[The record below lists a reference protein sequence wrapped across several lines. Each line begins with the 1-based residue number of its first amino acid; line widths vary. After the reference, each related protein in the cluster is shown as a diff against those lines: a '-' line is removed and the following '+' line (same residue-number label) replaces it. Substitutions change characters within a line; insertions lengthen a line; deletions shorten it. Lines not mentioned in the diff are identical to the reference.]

1 MLAWEDIDMTDHDPA
16 DTTSYNYSVFR
27 GEEDFDAF
35 MLRPHVGERAPDA
48 TLTDLDGQPVT
59 LSALWREHVL
69 VLEFGS
75 YT

>member
-1 MLAWEDIDMTDHDPA
+1 MPEHEQPEQSD
-16 DTTSYNYSVFR
+16 YNYAVFR

-35 MLRPHVGERAPDA
+35 SGRPHVGERAQDF
-48 TLTDLDGQPVT
+48 TLADLDGQPVS
-59 LSALWREHVL
+59 LAALWRERHL